1 MKIGKFAYKMGFSFT
16 NRESRLQNKNFIYQM
31 GFLAFKRESRFATHQ
46 FKNMLTSIFVN
57 AILDDKKTCHN
68 DKNTSHKIEEMKVTK

>member
-1 MKIGKFAYKMGFSFT
+1 
-16 NRESRLQNKNFIYQM
+16 M